1 VWFSNTSDSG
11 LPEITAS
18 QSFEDFIH
26 YGPVNDNIP
35 AETLVELYEVIFN
48 ATDNVIEM

>member
-1 VWFSNTSDSG
+1 MWFTRTSDSDS
-11 LPEITAS
+11 PKTTAA
-18 QSFEDFIH
+18 QTFEDFIH

-35 AETLVELYEVIFN
+35 AEILVELYEVIFN